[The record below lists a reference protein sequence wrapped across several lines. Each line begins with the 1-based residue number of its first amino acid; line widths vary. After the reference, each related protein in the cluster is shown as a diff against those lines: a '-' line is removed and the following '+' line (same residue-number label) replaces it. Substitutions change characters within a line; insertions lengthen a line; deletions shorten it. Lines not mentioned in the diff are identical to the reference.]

1 MDDLPTLVYV
11 VDDDPAV
18 RKGLERLLR
27 SAGHAVRSFVS
38 ALAWLDAPRE
48 PASAACLVL
57 DIRMPGLSGLEL
69 QERLQAGEW
78 KPPIVFM
85 TGHGDIPTSV
95 QAMKAGAVNFLTK
108 PFDEASLLAGV
119 DEALRQDRLQREQHA
134 TLAEAREREARLTA
148 REHEVFERVVR
159 GWLNK
164 QVAGD
169 LGISEKTVKVHRA
182 NVMSKLGVQ
191 SVAELVRLAARL
203 GIAGG
208 GDATVV

>member
-1 MDDLPTLVYV
+1 MEALPTLIYV

-27 SAGHAVRSFVS
+27 AAGHAVRTFVS
-38 ALAWLDAPRE
+38 AQALLDAPRE
-48 PASAACLVL
+48 PAAAACLVL
-57 DIRMPGLSGLEL
+57 DIRMPGISGLEL
-69 QERLQAGEW
+69 QERLQTGAW
-78 KPPIVFM
+78 NPPIVFM

-108 PFDEASLLAGV
+108 PFDEAALLAGV
-119 DEALRQDRLQREQHA
+119 DEALRQDRDQREQHA
-134 TLAEAREREARLTA
+134 RVAEARERVARLTA

-164 QVAGD
+164 QIAGD

-182 NVMSKLGVQ
+182 NVMSKLEVE
-191 SVAELVRLAARL
+191 SVAELVRLAART
-203 GIAGG
+203 GIEGG
-208 GDATVV
+208 KSATVV